1 MNSGQYIFESIKKFL
16 YENNLISESWNA
28 LNVLIQNA
36 STIGAID
43 LGFYQI
49 KKSNNFDFFTN
60 LKKQKYKLLYF
71 LGSDNLDFSKKNEF
85 VIYQGSHGDR
95 IAQIADIIL
104 PSPAFTEQNGL
115 FINLE
120 GRLQKSVKSSYP
132 LNNAKEDW
140 KIFNLLSNN
149 LAKEDLFKNFK
160 ELRDNTLKLIGNHS
174 ILDQLPKVKI
184 SKFDSPIPEFIDE
197 NILIK
202 EIDYYFSNSI
212 ARSSKTMSDCRSVRA
227 KNFEQKTGS

>member
-1 MNSGQYIFESIKKFL
+1 M
-16 YENNLISESWNA
+16 
-28 LNVLIQNA
+28 
-36 STIGAID
+36 
-43 LGFYQI
+43 
-49 KKSNNFDFFTN
+49 DFTKN
-60 LKKQKYKLLYF
+60 
-71 LGSDNLDFSKKNEF
+71 NEF

-160 ELRDNTLKLIGNHS
+160 ELRDNTLKLIENHS

-184 SKFDSPIPEFIDE
+184 SKFDSPISEFIDE
-197 NILIK
+197 DILIK